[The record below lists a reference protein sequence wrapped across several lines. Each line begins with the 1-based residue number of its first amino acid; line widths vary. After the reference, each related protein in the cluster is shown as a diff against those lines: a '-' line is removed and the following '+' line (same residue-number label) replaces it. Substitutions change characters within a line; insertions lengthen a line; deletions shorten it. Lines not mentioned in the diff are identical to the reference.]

1 MYLMAIRRDSIL
13 DILFPAGFIMG
24 SLDLSWAKDLLE
36 SFILAL
42 SLSQAAFLYCSLFSA
57 S

>member
-1 MYLMAIRRDSIL
+1 MAIRRDSIL